1 MIAEGKTIDESNR
14 LIGMV
19 SEGLNTSKILHNK
32 VCKKLDMPI
41 CKEVY
46 NVLYKNHDPRI
57 SLEKL
62 MTRKLKNE
70 III

>member
-1 MIAEGKTIDESNR
+1 
-14 LIGMV
+14 MV
-19 SEGLNTSKILHNK
+19 SEGLNSTKILHNIIS
-32 VCKKLDMPI
+32 KKLEMPI
-41 CKEVY
+41 CTEVY

-57 SLEKL
+57 SLDKL